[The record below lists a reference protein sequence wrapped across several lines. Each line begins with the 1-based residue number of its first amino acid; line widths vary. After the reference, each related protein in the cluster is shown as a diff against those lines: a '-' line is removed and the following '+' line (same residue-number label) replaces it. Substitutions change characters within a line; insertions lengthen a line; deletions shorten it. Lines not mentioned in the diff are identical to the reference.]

1 MADFAPDAVPAE
13 QKRIVALGARPFH
26 RVVPVT
32 RRVVAPPPARTGA
45 VRHVLRYLP
54 VLGTV
59 LGLVLA
65 IWLVATHD
73 IASVTDAFGRI
84 GIVGLA
90 GIVLM
95 RVVIL
100 SLCGLAWE
108 RVLHRLAA
116 TAEAGAFLILRFVRD
131 GINVLL
137 PVASVGG
144 DVVGGR
150 LLTFWGVPGKLAAA
164 SILVDMLI
172 QVGTQA
178 LFVLIGVA
186 LLMQMEGESAAS
198 LAAWAL
204 RALGVTAIVL
214 TAFFVF
220 QRSPLIRGVER
231 RIAELARRF
240 LRDQE
245 EAVPGSVPAD
255 AGVHGALDTV
265 WAPKR
270 WPLLFQGVVL
280 HLLAWMLGATE
291 IWIAL
296 TCMGVEGVGL
306 AEVIIIEALS
316 QAIKSAAFPVPSG
329 LGVQEGGFVLVGGLF
344 GIDPGTAIAL
354 SLAKRVPDVV
364 LGLPSL
370 ILWQTLEAR
379 RATILPPRG

>member
-1 MADFAPDAVPAE
+1 MGIG
-13 QKRIVALGARPFH
+13 RSI
-26 RVVPVT
+26 
-32 RRVVAPPPARTGA
+32 
-45 VRHVLRYLP
+45 LRYLP

-73 IASVTDAFGRI
+73 LASVADAFGRI
-84 GIVGLA
+84 GILGLG

-95 RVVIL
+95 RIVVL
-100 SLCGLAWE
+100 TLCGVAWE
-108 RVLHRLAA
+108 RVLHRLSS

-172 QVGTQA
+172 QVSTQA
-178 LFVLIGVA
+178 VFVLIGVA

-204 RALGVTAIVL
+204 RALGVTAAL
-214 TAFFVF
+214 LAAFFVF
-220 QRSPLIRGVER
+220 QRSPLILGVER
-231 RIAELARRF
+231 RIAELGRRF
-240 LRDQE
+240 LRDE
-245 EAVPGSVPAD
+245 EDAAPDPAQATSGSAQAAFGSAQATCASTTVSGAAD

-265 WAPKR
+265 WAPRR
-270 WPLLFQGVVL
+270 WPLLFQGFVL
-280 HLLAWMLGATE
+280 HLLAWMLGAVE

-296 TCMGVEGVGL
+296 TCMGVEGLGPT
-306 AEVIIIEALS
+306 EVIVIEALS

-370 ILWQTLEAR
+370 MLWQTLEAR
-379 RATILPPRG
+379 RATVIAPRV

>member
-1 MADFAPDAVPAE
+1 M
-13 QKRIVALGARPFH
+13 
-26 RVVPVT
+26 T
-32 RRVVAPPPARTGA
+32 RRVVAPPPARAGLGRQA
-45 VRHVLRYLP
+45 LRYLP

-59 LGLVLA
+59 LGLGLA

-73 IASVTDAFGRI
+73 LASVTDAFGRI

-95 RVVIL
+95 RVAVL

-108 RVLHRLAA
+108 RVLHRLST

-150 LLTFWGVPGKLAAA
+150 LLTFWGVPGTFAAA

-214 TAFFVF
+214 TAFFLF
-220 QRSPLIRGVER
+220 QRSPLMRGVER
-231 RIAELARRF
+231 RVAELGRRF
-240 LRDQE
+240 LRDQD
-245 EAVPGSVPAD
+245 EAAADSATGD

-270 WPLLFQGVVL
+270 WPLLFQGIVL
-280 HLLAWMLGATE
+280 HLLAWMLGAVE

-306 AEVIIIEALS
+306 AEVVIIEALS

-379 RATILPPRG
+379 RATVMAPPRG

>member
-1 MADFAPDAVPAE
+1 MG
-13 QKRIVALGARPFH
+13 IG
-26 RVVPVT
+26 
-32 RRVVAPPPARTGA
+32 
-45 VRHVLRYLP
+45 RHALRYLP

-59 LGLVLA
+59 LGLGLA

-73 IASVTDAFGRI
+73 LAAVADAFGRI
-84 GIVGLA
+84 GLAGLA

-95 RVVIL
+95 RIVVL
-100 SLCGLAWE
+100 TLCGIAWE
-108 RVLHRLAA
+108 RVLHRLSA
-116 TAEAGAFLILRFVRD
+116 TTEAGAFLILRFVRD

-150 LLTFWGVPGKLAAA
+150 LLTFWGVPGSLAAA

-172 QVGTQA
+172 QVATQA
-178 LFVLIGVA
+178 LFVLIGVV
-186 LLMQMEGESAAS
+186 LLMQMESDSAAS

-204 RALGVTAIVL
+204 RALGVTAAL
-214 TAFFVF
+214 LAAFFVF

-231 RIAELARRF
+231 RIAELGRRF
-240 LRDQE
+240 LRD
-245 EAVPGSVPAD
+245 EAEVSPGTAPATAPSD
-255 AGVHGALDTV
+255 AGVHGALDAV
-265 WAPKR
+265 WAPGR
-270 WPLLFQGVVL
+270 WPMLAQGFAL
-280 HLLAWMLGATE
+280 HLLAWMLGAVE

-296 TCMGVEGVGL
+296 TCIGVEGVGL
-306 AEVIIIEALS
+306 TEVIVIEALS

-370 ILWQTLEAR
+370 LLWQTLEAR
-379 RATILPPRG
+379 RATVMPPRG

>member
-1 MADFAPDAVPAE
+1 MAGFAPDAVPAE
-13 QKRIVALGARPFH
+13 QKRIVGLGARPFH
-26 RVVPVT
+26 RAVPVT

-240 LRDQE
+240 LRDRE
-245 EAVPGSVPAD
+245 EAVPGSAPDD

-270 WPLLFQGVVL
+270 WLLLFQGVVL